1 MNIRELISRPF
12 SAIADWCKGH
22 EEFIAVKLTRV
33 LAIVFIIVAF
43 IFLLKSLG
51 LL

>member
-1 MNIRELISRPF
+1 MNIKDIFSRPF
-12 SAIADWCKGH
+12 SAVADWCKAH
-22 EEFIAVKLTRV
+22 EEFIAVKLTRI
-33 LAIVFIIVAF
+33 LAIVFIIIAF